1 MNKDN
6 KKVGSIIGES
16 LERLNKKANPVDIA
30 GIGVSDPYPK
40 IDFDKVDALVLWA
53 EKNLKN
59 DMNVFATYLEKLE
72 DLSGAEL
79 RLLNRKMVG
88 SVDMGDVRI
97 EINISYPDKLSW
109 NGSITE
115 ELPLDYANSDTAL
128 GKKLNQVIAEH
139 LTETDDYVV
148 CGMNADG
155 SLK

>member
-40 IDFDKVDALVLWA
+40 IDFDKVDAVVLWA

-88 SVDMGDVRI
+88 VG
-97 EINISYPDKLSW
+97 
-109 NGSITE
+109 
-115 ELPLDYANSDTAL
+115 
-128 GKKLNQVIAEH
+128 
-139 LTETDDYVV
+139 
-148 CGMNADG
+148 
-155 SLK
+155 LKIDWEV

>member
-59 DMNVFATYLEKLE
+59 DMNVFATCLEKLE

-88 SVDMGDVRI
+88 VG
-97 EINISYPDKLSW
+97 
-109 NGSITE
+109 
-115 ELPLDYANSDTAL
+115 
-128 GKKLNQVIAEH
+128 
-139 LTETDDYVV
+139 
-148 CGMNADG
+148 
-155 SLK
+155 LKIDWEV

>member
-40 IDFDKVDALVLWA
+40 IDHDKIDALLLWA

-79 RLLNRKMVG
+79 RLFNKKMVG
-88 SVDMGDVRI
+88 VG
-97 EINISYPDKLSW
+97 
-109 NGSITE
+109 
-115 ELPLDYANSDTAL
+115 
-128 GKKLNQVIAEH
+128 
-139 LTETDDYVV
+139 
-148 CGMNADG
+148 
-155 SLK
+155 LKIDWEV

>member
-40 IDFDKVDALVLWA
+40 IDFDKVDALLLWA

-59 DMNVFATYLEKLE
+59 DMNVFSTYLEKLE

-79 RLLNRKMVG
+79 RLFNKKMAG
-88 SVDMGDVRI
+88 
-97 EINISYPDKLSW
+97 
-109 NGSITE
+109 
-115 ELPLDYANSDTAL
+115 L
-128 GKKLNQVIAEH
+128 G
-139 LTETDDYVV
+139 
-148 CGMNADG
+148 
-155 SLK
+155 LKIDWEV

>member
-79 RLLNRKMVG
+79 RLLNKKMVG
-88 SVDMGDVRI
+88 VG
-97 EINISYPDKLSW
+97 
-109 NGSITE
+109 
-115 ELPLDYANSDTAL
+115 
-128 GKKLNQVIAEH
+128 
-139 LTETDDYVV
+139 
-148 CGMNADG
+148 
-155 SLK
+155 LKIDWEV

>member
-88 SVDMGDVRI
+88 VG
-97 EINISYPDKLSW
+97 
-109 NGSITE
+109 
-115 ELPLDYANSDTAL
+115 
-128 GKKLNQVIAEH
+128 
-139 LTETDDYVV
+139 
-148 CGMNADG
+148 
-155 SLK
+155 LKIDWEV